1 MTMLVHTARVEARA
15 ISCEPRAVVQNG
27 VNSDA
32 ILLDLDREWESFDR
46 ISLVVSKDGASTAI
60 PYLGEPVPVPYEAMR
75 DEGEIFL
82 SVIGRKGNDV
92 RVVTRRMSAP
102 LQVVPSG
109 DVDGTYEPGDP
120 ALDEVQQAIKDA
132 EDAADAA
139 NAAAERAGT
148 LPTIACGSGA
158 PTLGRNRGDL
168 YIDYGDGTLYEYQD
182 AEGE

>member
-1 MTMLVHTARVEARA
+1 MLVHIARVEARA

-32 ILLDLDREWESFDR
+32 IALDLDCEWESFDR
-46 ISLVVSKDGASTAI
+46 VSLVVSKDGASTAI
-60 PYLGEPVPVPYEAMR
+60 PWLGDPVPIPYEAMQ

-82 SVIGRKGNDV
+82 SVIGRKGDDV

-102 LQVVPSG
+102 LQVVASG
-109 DVDGTYEPGDP
+109 TIDGTYEPGDP
-120 ALDEVQQAIKDA
+120 ALDEVQQAIKNA
-132 EDAADAA
+132 EDAAGEAKDAA
-139 NAAAERAGT
+139 AQARS
-148 LPTIACGSGA
+148 LPSIACGNGA

-182 AEGE
+182 AKGE